1 MKKALDKINDL
12 AYEFLSKGLL
22 IGVEINWSD
31 TFITYLFRI
40 NNSITNISPIEEEM
54 RRICTLLEWENY
66 IKSYDL
72 FIIGKNIS
80 IHLKK

>member
-12 AYEFLSKGLL
+12 AYEFLSKGL
-22 IGVEINWSD
+22 IISVEINWSN

-40 NNSITNISPIEEEM
+40 DDPITNISLIEEI
-54 RRICTLLEWENY
+54 RRICTMLKWENY
-66 IKSYDL
+66 VKSYNL
-72 FIIGKNIS
+72 MVIGKNIS